1 MKSIGIIAFSIVV
14 ELTTSMNDGSFH
26 LLKFSFIEYFKLVIY
41 FGFSVSNLI
50 SLHFCSSNL
59 WVKLESCE
67 GSDLT
72 RRLLTKIE
80 LLEVSVVSS

>member
-1 MKSIGIIAFSIVV
+1 MKSIGIIVFSSVV

-41 FGFSVSNLI
+41 FGFSVSNLV

-59 WVKLESCE
+59 WVKLGKCE
-67 GSDLT
+67 GSYLT
-72 RRLLTKIE
+72 RRPLKKIE
-80 LLEVSVVSS
+80 LLPVSVVAS